1 MKHLKYLTII
11 SCFMGL
17 FISSCHELDLQPLS
31 KASEETWYTDQT
43 QVEMSLNTLYLHQF
57 WPMFKCDWGTT
68 AIMALDEASDD
79 WMNRTTLVPFTNGT
93 LNGSNSTFLKNTW
106 SYSYKAI
113 SRTNTI
119 LANIDRS
126 KENMTE
132 DQYEQYTGDA
142 RFVRACMYSRL
153 ISRFGDVIFFTENM
167 DLDEA
172 YKANR
177 TDKEEVLQQIYS
189 DFDYAIEKLP
199 VEYASTETK
208 RASKGAAY
216 AMKARIALFFKD
228 FNTARDAA
236 LGCIN
241 LGVYELY
248 PDFGELFK
256 SKTRNS
262 VETVFGLPR
271 STEYGTAIPPNGIR
285 PYLSRNVTA
294 PSTTA
299 QPSWDL
305 FCAYLCTDGKTIDQ
319 SPLYDPNNPFRNRDP
334 RCAGTIVEFN
344 AEYFGYNYTP
354 HPDSAFCWNYTQS
367 KLVTNKD
374 SKAGDQYAS
383 YNGLMLRKGIDGDW
397 NDDFYAENDKLIMR
411 YADVLLMYA
420 EAKIELNE
428 IDQSVLDAMNQ
439 VRARAYQV
447 DYHSSGYPTITT
459 TVQSELRRILRIER
473 RMEFAFEG
481 LRFDDI
487 IRWKIAEKVMN
498 RPNYGLPTSVASCKK
513 LVSDGKWFFS
523 GTPVIDED
531 GCPDFSQMD
540 GISNYRVLSK
550 RVFDAGKN
558 YLWPIPASE
567 ILINPEIENNPN
579 Y

>member
-1 MKHLKYLTII
+1 MKRIKYISLIACLISLFLT
-11 SCFMGL
+11 
-17 FISSCHELDLQPLS
+17 SCHELDLQPLS
-31 KASEETWYTDQT
+31 KASEETWYADET
-43 QVEMSLNTLYLHQF
+43 QIEMSLNTLYLHQF

-79 WMNRTTLVPFTNGT
+79 WMNRTKLVPFTNGT

-113 SRTNTI
+113 SRANTI

-126 KENMTE
+126 KENISPE
-132 DQYEQYTGDA
+132 QYERYCGDA

-153 ISRFGDVIFFTENM
+153 ISRFGDVILYTENP
-167 DLDEA
+167 DLEEA
-172 YKANR
+172 YKMKR
-177 TDKEEVLQQIYS
+177 TDKTMVLQQIYD

-199 VEYASTETK
+199 VTYESTETK
-208 RASKGAAY
+208 RATKGAAY
-216 AMKARIALFFKD
+216 AMKARVALFFKD
-228 FNTARDAA
+228 YETARNAA
-236 LGCIN
+236 QGCIG
-241 LGVYELY
+241 LGIYELY
-248 PDFGELFK
+248 PDFGELFR
-256 SKTRNS
+256 SKTKNS
-262 VETVFGLPR
+262 VETVFGIPR
-271 STEYGTAIPPNGIR
+271 STEYGTAIPPNGVR

-305 FCAYLCTDGKTIDQ
+305 FCSFLCKDGKTIDE
-319 SPLYDPNNPFRNRDP
+319 SPLYDPHNPFKNRDP
-334 RCAGTIVEFN
+334 RCTYTIVEFN
-344 AEYFGYNYTP
+344 SDYFGFNYTP
-354 HPDSAFCWNYTQS
+354 HPDSVKCWNYSQNQ
-367 KLVTNKD
+367 LVPNED
-374 SKAGDQYAS
+374 SKAGNQYAS
-383 YNGLMLRKGIDGDW
+383 YNGLMLRKGIDEDW

-439 VRARAYQV
+439 VRARAYKV
-447 DYHSSGYPTITT
+447 DFHSSDYPMITSASQT
-459 TVQSELRRILRIER
+459 ELRRILRIER

-487 IRWKIAEKVMN
+487 IRWKIAEVVMN
-498 RPNYGLPTSVASCKK
+498 RPNYGLPTSVADCKK
-513 LVSDGKWFFS
+513 LVTNGLWFFS
-523 GTPVIDED
+523 GIPQIDEN
-531 GCPDFSQMD
+531 GCPDFSQME
-540 GISNYRVLSK
+540 GISNYRVLSQ
-550 RVFDAGKN
+550 RVFDTSKN
-558 YLWPIPASE
+558 YLWPIPSSE